1 MDMKKQE
8 KEKSGLN
15 MKEEPVYKNGQAAQL
30 NKIVKDTYRVVG
42 VGVILLIL
50 FTAINII
57 VSVANADQLESVLF
71 LNQYRMGSKTLTSEV
86 QSYAVTGKSIYCDN
100 YYKELEVD
108 KNRDVAI
115 AGLRKNDITEEE
127 LKGFDEIAAMS
138 NELVPLEVEAIEKAS
153 QGDLIGA
160 MSLVF
165 GEEYET
171 TVQKINAYTDEC
183 IEKIQ
188 NRISKKQSVLLII
201 MFISE
206 ILFVLSFIYIVKKVA
221 DAIRFS
227 KKELLIP
234 IVKVSD
240 QMTELAKGSFAKEMD
255 MQPDESEVGKMVEAI
270 IFMKQNFS
278 SMIHEISDVLDQMG
292 SGNYHVEVT
301 QEYVG
306 EFVKIKDSLIKIVA
320 DMKQVLQTIKDT
332 ATEVD
337 GGSEQLSKAAMDL
350 ADGCTIQSTKVTEV
364 VEMVRKMASSMEE
377 KAQDAQDTVMISSQ
391 AGELLMS
398 GNQKMQDLKVAIT
411 EISKCSEEISTIIA
425 TIEDI
430 SSQTNL
436 LSLNA
441 SIEAAR
447 AGEAGRGFAVVAEQ
461 VKKLAEESAQAA
473 GETTVLI
480 EKTVETVEKGIAIA
494 DETVRNMEEVMVGAK
509 ASTEKMAQMAEEL
522 REEANNMYIINE
534 NVSAVAE
541 IVDNNSAT
549 SQETAAVSEEQTA
562 QVATMVQMLSQFKI

>member
-1 MDMKKQE
+1 MKKQE

-115 AGLRKNDITEEE
+115 AGLHKNDITEEE

-165 GEEYET
+165 GDEYET

-201 MFISE
+201 MFMSE

-278 SMIHEISDVLDQMG
+278 SMIHEISDVLGQMG

>member
-1 MDMKKQE
+1 MKKQE

-115 AGLRKNDITEEE
+115 AGLHKNDITEEE

-165 GEEYET
+165 GDEYET

-188 NRISKKQSVLLII
+188 NRISKKQSVLLVI
-201 MFISE
+201 MFMSE

>member
-1 MDMKKQE
+1 MKKQE

-165 GEEYET
+165 GDEYET

-201 MFISE
+201 MFMSE
-206 ILFVLSFIYIVKKVA
+206 ILFVLSFIYIVKKVV

-377 KAQDAQDTVMISSQ
+377 KAQDAQDTVTISSQ

-522 REEANNMYIINE
+522 REEANNMYFINE

>member
-165 GEEYET
+165 GDEYET

-188 NRISKKQSVLLII
+188 NRISKKQSVLLVI
-201 MFISE
+201 MFMSE
-206 ILFVLSFIYIVKKVA
+206 ILFGLSFIYIVKKVV

-227 KKELLIP
+227 KKELLVP

-240 QMTELAKGSFAKEMD
+240 QMAELAKGSFAKEMD

-278 SMIHEISDVLDQMG
+278 SMIHEISDVLGQMG

-306 EFVKIKDSLIKIVA
+306 EFVKIKDSLIKIVV

-461 VKKLAEESAQAA
+461 VKKLAEESSQAA

>member
-1 MDMKKQE
+1 MKKQE

-165 GEEYET
+165 GDEYET

-188 NRISKKQSVLLII
+188 NRISKKQSVLLVI
-201 MFISE
+201 MFMSE
-206 ILFVLSFIYIVKKVA
+206 ILFGLSFIYIVKKVV

-227 KKELLIP
+227 KKELLVP

-240 QMTELAKGSFAKEMD
+240 QMAELAKGSFAKEMD

-278 SMIHEISDVLDQMG
+278 SMIHEISDVLGQMG

-306 EFVKIKDSLIKIVA
+306 EFVKIKDSLIKIVV

-461 VKKLAEESAQAA
+461 VKKLAEESSQAA

>member
-1 MDMKKQE
+1 MKKQE

-165 GEEYET
+165 GDEYET

-188 NRISKKQSVLLII
+188 NRISKKQSVLLVI
-201 MFISE
+201 MFMSE

-278 SMIHEISDVLDQMG
+278 SMIHEISDVLGQMG